1 MNRFIGYFL
10 LINACVY
17 LSSCAKDEG
26 VGGTSTIIGKVYVKD
41 YSSVG
46 NLLAEYYGQEE
57 RVYII
62 YGDETTY
69 HDEFRT
75 SYDGSYK
82 FQYLNKGI
90 YQIFCYSRC
99 DTCESGQDVVIKKV
113 EITSNNSTLELE
125 DIVINK

>member
-1 MNRFIGYFL
+1 MNRFIGCYL
-10 LINACVY
+10 LIIACIY
-17 LSSCAKDEG
+17 LSSCSKDEG
-26 VGGTSTIIGKVYVKD
+26 LGGTSTIIGKVYVKD
-41 YSSVG
+41 YSSAG
-46 NLLAEYYGQEE
+46 NLLAEYYGEEE

-62 YGDETTY
+62 YGEGTLYD
-69 HDEFRT
+69 DEFRT

-99 DTCESGQDVVIKKV
+99 DTCESGQEVVIKKV
-113 EITSNNSTLELE
+113 EITSNNSTLEIE